1 MSARSAIDAR
11 YTAILQTVGLNLNDL
26 ETMPVMTLKDR
37 IATID
42 SSWRVELMKE
52 RKRIGQR
59 KAQQRVRERREAEER
74 ALETRIENSN
84 LRRYDLEADLAITI
98 EQYNQ
103 GKQEYEEWLNEQRNN
118 AGHRLEDLN
127 RMIDEQHRTHPY

>member
-11 YTAILQTVGLNLNDL
+11 YTAILQTVGLNLDDL

-74 ALETRIENSN
+74 ALEARIENSK

-103 GKQEYEEWLNEQRNN
+103 GKQKYEEWLNEQRNN

>member
-42 SSWRVELMKE
+42 SSWRAELMKE

-74 ALETRIENSN
+74 ALEARIENSK
-84 LRRYDLEADLAITI
+84 LRRYDLEADMAITI

-103 GKQEYEEWLNEQRNN
+103 GKQKYEEWLNEQRNN
-118 AGHRLEDLN
+118 AGHRLEDLD
-127 RMIDEQHRTHPY
+127 RMIEEQHRTHPY

>member
-11 YTAILQTVGLNLNDL
+11 YTAILQTVELNLNDL

-74 ALETRIENSN
+74 ALEARIENSK

-103 GKQEYEEWLNEQRNN
+103 GKQKYEEWLNEQRNN
-118 AGHRLEDLN
+118 AGHRLEDLD
-127 RMIDEQHRTHPY
+127 RMIEEQHRTHPY

>member
-59 KAQQRVRERREAEER
+59 KAQQRVRERREAEEK

-84 LRRYDLEADLAITI
+84 LRRYDLEAYLAITV
-98 EQYNQ
+98 EHYNQ
-103 GKQEYEEWLNEQRNN
+103 GKQKYEEWLNEQRNN

-127 RMIDEQHRTHPY
+127 RMIDEQHRTHPC

>member
-74 ALETRIENSN
+74 ALEARIENSN
-84 LRRYDLEADLAITI
+84 LRRYDLEADLAITV
-98 EQYNQ
+98 EHYNQ
-103 GKQEYEEWLNEQRNN
+103 GKQKYEEWLNEQRNN

>member
-11 YTAILQTVGLNLNDL
+11 YTAILQTIGLNLDDL
-26 ETMPVMTLKDR
+26 ETMPIMALKDR
-37 IATID
+37 IVTID
-42 SSWRVELMKE
+42 SSLRAELMKE

-74 ALETRIENSN
+74 ALEARIENSK

-103 GKQEYEEWLNEQRNN
+103 GKQKYEEWLNEQRNN
-118 AGHRLEDLN
+118 AGHRLEDLD
-127 RMIDEQHRTHPY
+127 RMIEEQHRTHPY

>member
-11 YTAILQTVGLNLNDL
+11 YTAILQTVGLNLDDL

-42 SSWRVELMKE
+42 SSWRAELMKE

-74 ALETRIENSN
+74 ALEARIENSK

-103 GKQEYEEWLNEQRNN
+103 GKQKYEEWLNEQRNN
-118 AGHRLEDLN
+118 AGHRLEDLD
-127 RMIDEQHRTHPY
+127 RMIEEQHRTHPY

>member
-74 ALETRIENSN
+74 ALEARIENSK

-103 GKQEYEEWLNEQRNN
+103 GKQKYEEWLNEQRNN
-118 AGHRLEDLN
+118 AGHRLEDLD
-127 RMIDEQHRTHPY
+127 RMIEEQHRTHPY

>member
-74 ALETRIENSN
+74 ALEARIENSN
-84 LRRYDLEADLAITI
+84 LRRYDLEADLAITV

-103 GKQEYEEWLNEQRNN
+103 GKQKYEEWLNEQRNN

>member
-74 ALETRIENSN
+74 ALEARIENSN
-84 LRRYDLEADLAITI
+84 LRRYDLEADLAITV
-98 EQYNQ
+98 EHYNQ
-103 GKQEYEEWLNEQRNN
+103 EKQKYEEWLNEQRNN
-118 AGHRLEDLN
+118 AGYRLEDLN
-127 RMIDEQHRTHPY
+127 SMIDEQHRTHPY

>member
-37 IATID
+37 MATID
-42 SSWRVELMKE
+42 NSWRVELMKE

-59 KAQQRVRERREAEER
+59 KAQQRVRERRDTEEKV
-74 ALETRIENSN
+74 LETRIENSN
-84 LRRYDLEADLAITI
+84 LRRYDLEADLAITV
-98 EQYNQ
+98 EHYNQ
-103 GKQEYEEWLNEQRNN
+103 EEQKYEEWLNEQRNN
-118 AGHRLEDLN
+118 AGYRLEDLN

>member
-11 YTAILQTVGLNLNDL
+11 YTAILQTVGLNLTDL

-37 IATID
+37 IAMID

-59 KAQQRVRERREAEER
+59 KAQQRV
-74 ALETRIENSN
+74 
-84 LRRYDLEADLAITI
+84 
-98 EQYNQ
+98 
-103 GKQEYEEWLNEQRNN
+103 
-118 AGHRLEDLN
+118 
-127 RMIDEQHRTHPY
+127 

>member
-11 YTAILQTVGLNLNDL
+11 YTAILQTVGLNLDDL
-26 ETMPVMTLKDR
+26 ETMPIMALKDR

-42 SSWRVELMKE
+42 SSLRAELMKE

-74 ALETRIENSN
+74 ALEARIENSK

-103 GKQEYEEWLNEQRNN
+103 GKQKYEEWLNEQRNN
-118 AGHRLEDLN
+118 AGHRLEDLD
-127 RMIDEQHRTHPY
+127 RMIEEQHRTHPY